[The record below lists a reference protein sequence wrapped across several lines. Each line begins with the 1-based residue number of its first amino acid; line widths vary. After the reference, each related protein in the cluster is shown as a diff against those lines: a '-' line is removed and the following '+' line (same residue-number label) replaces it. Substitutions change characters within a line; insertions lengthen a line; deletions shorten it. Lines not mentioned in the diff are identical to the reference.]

1 MVLGPFVVWLIYA
14 HFFRDFG
21 PQDQL
26 REAVVIGVA
35 MVAGSLGAL
44 SLGSP
49 FNRWSLSAKL
59 VSFAVYGTALAFVV
73 PLIAMLAI
81 CTKGDCL

>member
-1 MVLGPFVVWLIYA
+1 MVLGPLVVWLIYA

-21 PQDQL
+21 PQREW
-26 REAVVIGVA
+26 REAVLIGVA

-44 SLGSP
+44 SLGYP
-49 FNRWSLSAKL
+49 FNRWALSAKL

-73 PLIAMLAI
+73 PWIALLAI
-81 CTKGDCL
+81 CTTGDCL